1 MKKLERET
9 NEFQEITKQRDLHCD
24 VHDRLKK
31 QRLQEFM
38 KGFRIISERLK
49 EVYQMVT
56 LGGDASLDLV
66 DSLDPFS
73 EGVSFR

>member
-1 MKKLERET
+1 MGQ
-9 NEFQEITKQRDLHCD
+9 FQDISKQRDLHCD
-24 VHDRLKK
+24 MCDRLKK

-38 KGFRIISERLK
+38 DGFQVVSERLK
-49 EVYQMVT
+49 EMYQMVT

-73 EGVSFR
+73 EGVSFG

>member
-1 MKKLERET
+1 MH
-9 NEFQEITKQRDLHCD
+9 RDFCE
-24 VHDRLKK
+24 RLKK

-38 KGFRIISERLK
+38 EGFQVISERLK
-49 EVYQMVT
+49 EMYQMIT

-73 EGVSFR
+73 EGVSFGLDFLILYFISKF